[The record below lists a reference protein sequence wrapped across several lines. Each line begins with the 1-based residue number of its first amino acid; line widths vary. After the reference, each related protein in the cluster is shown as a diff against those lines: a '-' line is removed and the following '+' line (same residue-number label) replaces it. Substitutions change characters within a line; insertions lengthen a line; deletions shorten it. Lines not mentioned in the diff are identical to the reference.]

1 MKKTLFACLCFGFFA
16 VASAQNQFVATLQHG
31 DEVSNYYGSDA
42 LKKAY
47 NASET
52 GDIITLSSGAFN
64 SCNIE
69 KGITVRGAGLNSEL
83 KTEVNGDF
91 DVYSTDESW
100 TTTFEGLKMNNRVY
114 VYSQN
119 AESAGKV
126 VFEKNYINE
135 LRDYYRNTP
144 TENNTPTFIVI
155 DSYVKNLGIN
165 YTHTKF
171 TAYNSIFEGNK
182 STNHSDYTNPT
193 FYNCLFIG
201 YIRQLYSANLNNCIF
216 YNTYNNSDG
225 RLQSS
230 VVATNCL
237 GINTNSHNTFTDL
250 PAGANINNSMETD
263 ITEIFKTFTGE
274 FTSFAELYELTE
286 KGKSYKG
293 IDGTEVGVQGGFS
306 PYSLHVQYPVIS
318 KFQADSKAG
327 TDGKLNVSIEV
338 TNGK

>member
-1 MKKTLFACLCFGFFA
+1 MKKTFFACLCFGFFA

-52 GDIITLSSGAFN
+52 GDVITLSSGAFN

-83 KTEVNGDF
+83 KTEVNGNIR
-91 DVYSTDESW
+91 VYSTDESW
-100 TTTFEGLKMNNRVY
+100 TTTFEGLKLNSTVC

-119 AESAGKV
+119 AEGAGKV
-126 VFEKNYINE
+126 VFEKNYIND
-135 LRDYYRNTP
+135 LRTDYSSP
-144 TENNTPTFIVI
+144 TESGTPTFIVNS
-155 DSYVKNLGIN
+155 SYINNLHI
-165 YTHTKF
+165 YAYTKF
-171 TAYNSIFEGNK
+171 TAYNSIMRGDN
-182 STNHSDYTNPT
+182 STDRSDYTNPT

-201 YIRQLYSANLNNCIF
+201 YMRSLSSANLNNCIF
-216 YNTYNNSDG
+216 YNTYNSYYG
-225 RLQSS
+225 YLPTSA
-230 VVATNCL
+230 VATNCL
-237 GINTNSHNTFTDL
+237 SINPNSYSAFTEL

-327 TDGKLNVSIEV
+327 TDGKLNVTIEV

>member
-1 MKKTLFACLCFGFFA
+1 MKKTFFACLCFGFFA

-47 NASET
+47 NASES

-83 KTEVNGDF
+83 KTEVNGNF
-91 DVYSTDESW
+91 EVYSTDESW
-100 TTTFEGLKMNNRVY
+100 TTTFEGLKLNSTVY
-114 VYSQN
+114 VYSQY
-119 AESAGKV
+119 AEGAGKV
-126 VFEKNYINE
+126 VFEKNYINA

-144 TENNTPTFIVI
+144 TENSTPTFIVI

-165 YTHTKF
+165 YNHTKF
-171 TAYNSIFEGNK
+171 TAYNSIFEGDK
-182 STNHSDYTNPT
+182 STSHSDYANPT

-201 YIRQLYSANLNNCIF
+201 RIDMSSAIFNNCIF
-216 YNTYNNSDG
+216 YATSGSWYGN
-225 RLQSS
+225 LSS
-230 VVATNCL
+230 TSVATNCL
-237 GINTNSHNTFTDL
+237 GINPTSNNTFSNL
-250 PAGANINNSMETD
+250 PSGASINNSMETD

-327 TDGKLNVSIEV
+327 TDGKLNVTIEV

>member
-1 MKKTLFACLCFGFFA
+1 MKKTFFACLCFGFFA

-47 NASET
+47 NASES

-91 DVYSTDESW
+91 NVYSTDESW
-100 TTTFEGLKMNNRVY
+100 TTTFEGLKLNNRVY

-119 AESAGKV
+119 AEGAGKV
-126 VFEKNYINE
+126 VFEKNYINN
-135 LRDYYRNTP
+135 LRTDYRSGATESGAP
-144 TENNTPTFIVI
+144 TVI
-155 DSYVKNLGIN
+155 ANSNYVKNIYTSN
-165 YTHTKF
+165 YSKI
-171 TAYNSIFEGNK
+171 TAYNCIFESGSDTNK
-182 STNHSDYTNPT
+182 SDYTSPT

-201 YIRQLYSANLNNCIF
+201 RIWSVDYAVLNNCIF
-216 YNTYNNSDG
+216 YNTINNSDG
-225 RLQSS
+225 YLRSS
-230 VVATNCL
+230 NVATNCL
-237 GINTNSHNTFTDL
+237 GIHPNSMSTFTDL
-250 PAGANINNSMETD
+250 PAGASINNSMETD

-327 TDGKLNVSIEV
+327 TDGKLNVTIEV